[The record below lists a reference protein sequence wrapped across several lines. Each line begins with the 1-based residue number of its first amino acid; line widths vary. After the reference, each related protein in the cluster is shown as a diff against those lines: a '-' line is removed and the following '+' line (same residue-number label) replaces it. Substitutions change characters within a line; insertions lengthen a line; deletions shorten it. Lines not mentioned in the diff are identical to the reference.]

1 MYRQIRVDLGYR
13 LSAPVVEGDGIA
25 LDLDA
30 QPLHILGIDFFAEAP
45 FRNFISNSNSTSSID
60 LTRLYTQRRTALIGV
75 GMAERYNIKQGDS
88 VRVQIND
95 QIVEIVIAGV
105 LTPSE
110 ANSRRALDGLMIMD
124 IAAAQESLGMIGKLS
139 RIDLIA
145 NDDQVKQ
152 LQNALPANTRI
163 INASEQSNTVA
174 QLTSAF
180 QLNLTALSLL
190 ALIVGM
196 FLIYNTM
203 MFSVVQRRAVLGI
216 MRALGVTGAQLFT
229 LIVTEAAIASGIGAI
244 LGLGLGWV
252 LGQGAVRLVTQTIN
266 DLYFSLTV
274 SDAPLTLFTAIKGL
288 GLGIG
293 AGMLAAAAPA
303 AEAAG
308 VEPITAMRSSS
319 FEDRVKTWIPI
330 IAGIGGALI
339 GAGIIV
345 LWSFNSIISSFA
357 ALFAIVIGLAM
368 IVPIATNFFMRVV
381 TMLPLGLLSRLA
393 ARTVTKAISRTSVAI
408 ASLMVAVS
416 VTIGVS
422 LMIDSFRATVI
433 NWLDLTLRADV
444 YVSAGA
450 RAASLTSDV
459 PR

>member
-1 MYRQIRVDLGYR
+1 MLTQTLLKTGLRDLTRRPLQTALMILGVALGVAVVIAIDLANTAAKTAFDLSTQAITSKTTHQIIGGVNGIDENLYRKIRVDLGYR

-45 FRNFISNSNSTSSID
+45 FRNFLSNSSSTSSID
-60 LTRLYTQRRTALIGV
+60 LTRFYTQQRTALIGV
-75 GMAERYNIKQGDS
+75 GVAERYNIKTGDS

-95 QIVEIVIAGV
+95 QIIEIVIAGV

-145 NDDQVKQ
+145 TDDQVKQ
-152 LQNALPANTRI
+152 LQNAMPANARI
-163 INASEQSNTVA
+163 VNASEQSNTVA

-180 QLNLTALSLL
+180 QLNLTALSML

-203 MFSVVQRRAVLGI
+203 MFSVVQRRAVFGI
-216 MRALGVTGAQLFT
+216 MRALGVTGTQLFT
-229 LIVTEAAIASGIGAI
+229 LVVSEAAIASSIGALI
-244 LGLGLGWV
+244 GLGLGWV

-288 GLGIG
+288 VLGIG
-293 AGMLAAAAPA
+293 AGVLAAAAPA
-303 AEAAG
+303 AEASG

-330 IAGIGGALI
+330 IAWIGVALI
-339 GAGIIV
+339 GAGATLLIFQSLIF
-345 LWSFNSIISSFA
+345 SFI
-357 ALFAIVIGLAM
+357 ALFAIVIGLSL
-368 IVPIATNFFMRVV
+368 IVPIATNF
-381 TMLPLGLLSRLA
+381 LC
-393 ARTVTKAISRTSVAI
+393 
-408 ASLMVAVS
+408 AS
-416 VTIGVS
+416 
-422 LMIDSFRATVI
+422 
-433 NWLDLTLRADV
+433 
-444 YVSAGA
+444 
-450 RAASLTSDV
+450 
-459 PR
+459 